1 MTQQEP
7 MVGTEDIDVAGYALR
22 LDRDYHTPTHLWLMQ
37 TGDRIRVGLDALT
50 ADTYGMLAQL
60 LLPPPGTQIAAG
72 TAFGSLEAAKFV
84 GPLMSPCDGTIAA
97 VNGAVL
103 DDPELAMRE
112 PYDGGW
118 LIELTRSTDDPV
130 GDTVS
135 GDAALAWYQAEV
147 AQHREKGLVAE

>member
-1 MTQQEP
+1 MTLQEP
-7 MVGTEDIDVAGYALR
+7 TGGTLDIDVAGYALR
-22 LDRDYHTPTHLWLMQ
+22 LDRSYHTPSHMWLM
-37 TGDRIRVGLDALT
+37 TVGDRVRVGLDALT

-60 LLPPPGTQIAAG
+60 QLPPPGTPVEAD

-84 GPLMSPCDGTIAA
+84 GPLLSPCDGVVAA

-118 LIELTRSTDDPV
+118 LIELTRPTDAPV
-130 GDTVS
+130 PDTVS
-135 GDAALAWYQAEV
+135 GDDALAWYQTAVAE
-147 AQHREKGLVAE
+147 HREKGLVAE